1 MEEIIGA
8 SVFMEKKPSIS
19 LTNKQ
24 LALGLE
30 IVA

>member
-1 MEEIIGA
+1 MEEVIGA
-8 SVFMEKKPSIS
+8 FVFMETRIN

-30 IVA
+30 IIA

>member
-1 MEEIIGA
+1 MEEVIGA
-8 SVFMEKKPSIS
+8 SVFMETLRII

-30 IVA
+30 VVA